1 MDAAHL
7 LVVIALGFG
16 AGTIGALLGL
26 GGGIFLVPALTWI
39 FGLPVRQA
47 AGVGLMTVIATSGA
61 VSSETVRHGFVNT
74 RLGMLLL
81 VGSSIGG
88 LMGGIT
94 AQYVSEATV
103 ALVFAITTAAIAVV
117 GLLHLDHVNVVDD
130 ASAVPNAYGGRFF
143 DPDRGREVVY
153 HVVRL
158 PLALAASVVAGNVS
172 GLLGLGGGL
181 LQVPALNLWC
191 GVPIR
196 VATATSA
203 FLIGLTA
210 VSSAPI
216 YFAHGNVDAHYAA
229 AAVIG
234 VLGGARWGTR
244 FGAARPKRDLKL
256 LLAVVLSIVSLLM
269 FVRWWKV
276 VGHS

>member
-1 MDAAHL
+1 METAHL
-7 LVVIALGFG
+7 IVVMGLGFA
-16 AGTIGALLGL
+16 AGIVGALLGL

-39 FGLPVRQA
+39 FDLPLRHA
-47 AGVGLMTVIATSGA
+47 SGVGLMTVIATSGA

-81 VGSSIGG
+81 VGSSFGG
-88 LMGGIT
+88 LAGGVT
-94 AQYVSEATV
+94 AQVLAESTV
-103 ALVFAITTAAIAVV
+103 VLIFAITTAAVA
-117 GLLHLDHVNVVDD
+117 GLTLLRLDHANVVAEAD
-130 ASAVPNAYGGRFF
+130 AVPNAYGGRFF

-153 HVVRL
+153 RVVRL
-158 PLALAASVVAGNVS
+158 PLAIAASVVAGNVS

-196 VATATSA
+196 VASATSA

-216 YFAHGNVDAHYAA
+216 YFAHGQVDAHLAA
-229 AAVIG
+229 ASVIG
-234 VLGGARWGTR
+234 VLGGARWGVR
-244 FGAARPKRDLKL
+244 FGAAQPKRHLKA
-256 LLAVVLSIVSLLM
+256 LLAFVLTLVSALM
-269 FVRWWKV
+269 FLRWWQLP
-276 VGHS
+276 